1 MGLLANYKKSE
12 VVIKKEKFDS
22 NFDYTGFNIYDKESL
37 IELEK
42 KAIYTGNLLKENLK
56 ELGDVFLEAQKIF
69 SNNKNGM
76 FGKWYENLGFKKD
89 FVYLCLDRKQLS
101 MQYNPSAIYKLPD
114 RAIKDLKKIEKENEE
129 IITEI
134 LNSENPKEKIK
145 EIKRSLNQNKI
156 KINKN
161 IKKEKIKEKLSI
173 CFKVIN
179 NNEFSDEKL
188 IKIENILL
196 KLENEIL

>member
-22 NFDYTGFNIYDKESL
+22 NFDYTGFNIYEKESL